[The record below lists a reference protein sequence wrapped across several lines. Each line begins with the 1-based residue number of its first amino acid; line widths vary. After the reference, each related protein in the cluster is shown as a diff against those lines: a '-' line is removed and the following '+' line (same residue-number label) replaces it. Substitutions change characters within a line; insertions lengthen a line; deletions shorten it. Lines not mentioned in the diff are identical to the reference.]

1 MVDKVPLC
9 MTAVYSA
16 HQALTAAALGAT
28 YAAPYLGR
36 MNDNQRD
43 VRPSLASRAAGEL
56 FCATGRGSASASC
69 SNSYIGCLYFLR
81 LVAA

>member
-1 MVDKVPLC
+1 MGAQAGKALLEDKVPLC

-36 MNDNQRD
+36 MNDAKRD
-43 VRPSLASRAAGEL
+43 VSIFTLTP
-56 FCATGRGSASASC
+56 CH
-69 SNSYIGCLYFLR
+69 Y
-81 LVAA
+81 V